1 MRLIHTGGKSMN
13 AFPKSKNRMNVMALS
28 LALALGVTSATAL
41 AADVK
46 LSGDQEVPAVKS
58 AGAAAGAITIG
69 DDGAVSGSVTA
80 TGFTPTAAHIHQAAA
95 GKNGPVIVPFT
106 KDGDKFSAPAGAKL
120 TPDQIKAYKAG
131 ELYVNVHS
139 AANPGG
145 EVRAQLKP

>member
-1 MRLIHTGGKSMN
+1 MN
-13 AFPKSKNRMNVMALS
+13 AFPKSNNRMNVLALS
-28 LALALGVTSATAL
+28 LALALGLTSATAL

-58 AGAAAGAITIG
+58 AGSAAGAITIG

-120 TPDQIKAYKAG
+120 TPDQLKAYKAG

>member
-1 MRLIHTGGKSMN
+1 MEALAT
-13 AFPKSKNRMNVMALS
+13 SKKRMNVMT
-28 LALALGVTSATAL
+28 LALALSFGIASAAAV

-46 LSGDQEVPAVKS
+46 LSGDQEVPPVKS
-58 AGAAAGAITIG
+58 AGSASGAITIG

-106 KDGDKFSAPAGAKL
+106 KEGDKFSAPAGAKL
-120 TPDQIKAYKAG
+120 TPDQLKAYKAG

-145 EVRAQLKP
+145 EVRAQLK

>member
-1 MRLIHTGGKSMN
+1 MN
-13 AFPKSKNRMNVMALS
+13 AFSKSLGVKVSAWS
-28 LALALGVTSATAL
+28 FAAALGLTSAMAG
-41 AADVK
+41 AMDVK

-58 AGAAAGAITIG
+58 AGAAAGSITIG

-106 KDGDKFSAPAGAKL
+106 KEGDKFSAPAGAKL
-120 TPDQIKAYKAG
+120 TPDQMKAYKAG

-139 AANPGG
+139 AAHPDG

>member
-1 MRLIHTGGKSMN
+1 MDALAT
-13 AFPKSKNRMNVMALS
+13 SKKRMNVITFS
-28 LALALGVTSATAL
+28 LALAFGIASAAAI

-46 LSGDQEVPAVKS
+46 LSGDQEVPPVKS
-58 AGAAAGAITIG
+58 AGSASGAITIG

-106 KDGDKFSAPAGAKL
+106 KEGDKFSAPAGAKL
-120 TPDQIKAYKAG
+120 TPDQLKAYKAG

-145 EVRAQLKP
+145 EVRAQLK

>member
-1 MRLIHTGGKSMN
+1 MN
-13 AFPKSKNRMNVMALS
+13 AFPKSNKRMNVLALS
-28 LALALGVTSATAL
+28 LALTLGVTSATAL

-58 AGAAAGAITIG
+58 AGSAAGAITIG

-120 TPDQIKAYKAG
+120 TPDQLQAYKAG

>member
-1 MRLIHTGGKSMN
+1 MEALAT
-13 AFPKSKNRMNVMALS
+13 SKKRMNVMT
-28 LALALGVTSATAL
+28 LALALSFGIASAAAV

-46 LSGDQEVPAVKS
+46 LSGDQEVPPVKS
-58 AGAAAGAITIG
+58 AGSASGAITIG

-106 KDGDKFSAPAGAKL
+106 KEGDKFSAPAGAKL
-120 TPDQIKAYKAG
+120 TPDQLKAYKAG

-145 EVRAQLKP
+145 EVRAQQK

>member
-1 MRLIHTGGKSMN
+1 MN
-13 AFPKSKNRMNVMALS
+13 AFSKSLGVKVSAWS
-28 LALALGVTSATAL
+28 LAAALGLTSAMAG
-41 AADVK
+41 AMDVK

-58 AGAAAGAITIG
+58 AGAAAGSITIG

-106 KDGDKFSAPAGAKL
+106 KEGDKFSAPAGAKL
-120 TPDQIKAYKAG
+120 TPDQMKAYKAG